1 MIYDADVPVAGGF
14 AWHPRANDDELIKAE
29 HEGAEAGFEAGSY
42 LQLDNTVVIPSHRDN
57 GLQAVLVESLL
68 QDVDETAVATVS
80 PKNPA
85 SYKTLVKCGFEAHK
99 LVNRHGEYQRYIMVR
114 PATVRPA

>member
-14 AWHPRANDDELIKAE
+14 AWHPSADDDELIRVE

-42 LQLDNTVVIPSHRDN
+42 LQLDNTVVIPSHRGN
-57 GLQAVLVESLL
+57 GLQAVLVEALL
-68 QDVDETAVATVS
+68 QGVDETAVATVS

-85 SYKTLVKCGFEAHK
+85 SYKTLVKCGFEVRE

-114 PATVRPA
+114 PATVCPA